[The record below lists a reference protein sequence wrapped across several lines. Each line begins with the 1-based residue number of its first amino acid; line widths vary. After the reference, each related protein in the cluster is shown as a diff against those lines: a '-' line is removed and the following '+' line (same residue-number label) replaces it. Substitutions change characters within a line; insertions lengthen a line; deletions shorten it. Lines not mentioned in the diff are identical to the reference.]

1 MVTLPLAPFHSG
13 RSVGALIFK
22 FRTRSPNDFWFLGA
36 AVTLDSFPN
45 AIPVGPCTLRRPGG
59 VNCPGLTLWG
69 FPFSLLVCSPE

>member
-22 FRTRSPNDFWFLGA
+22 LRTRSPNDFWFFGA
-36 AVTLDSFPN
+36 VDTFDSFPN
-45 AIPVGPCTLRRPGG
+45 AIPVGPCTRRRPGG
-59 VNCPGLTLWG
+59 VNSPGFTDCG